1 MPRQRERQNSKR
13 DSSRT
18 LDHFFCKKPTQASP
32 FLERRDSSQSSR
44 NPGLKPRPTNRSST
58 CNPEII
64 IIDSDDELE
73 VSDTCIG
80 VKKRRLS
87 EDSDVDRVLF
97 PRRHDGLMSES
108 QTLDSSLPA
117 SSNTNSTCT
126 FGKPY
131 LLSAGATVKPF
142 SGPSFVFGTPNSLL
156 NPLRPEDN
164 SDFRIATNSSAT
176 ALMKKGTLREFYPDL
191 HVPGK
196 EDNTQTDQNPP
207 RDPMEDWLM
216 GDDENRSE
224 GVKGDFSDD
233 DDDIEFV
240 EEREVFLNTVCPYC
254 EKEFDGQQS
263 LVRHSSDPK
272 SYIAI
277 TA

>member
-64 IIDSDDELE
+64 VIDSDDELE

-87 EDSDVDRVLF
+87 EDSDVEIVDRVLF
-97 PRRHDGLMSES
+97 PRRHASSDGLMLES
-108 QTLDSSLPA
+108 QALNSSLPA
-117 SSNTNSTCT
+117 SSSTNSSCT

-131 LLSAGATVKPF
+131 LLPAGATVKPYP
-142 SGPSFVFGTPNSLL
+142 GPSFVFGTPNSLL
-156 NPLRPEDN
+156 NPLRP
-164 SDFRIATNSSAT
+164 R
-176 ALMKKGTLREFYPDL
+176 R
-191 HVPGK
+191 
-196 EDNTQTDQNPP
+196 
-207 RDPMEDWLM
+207 
-216 GDDENRSE
+216 
-224 GVKGDFSDD
+224 
-233 DDDIEFV
+233 
-240 EEREVFLNTVCPYC
+240 
-254 EKEFDGQQS
+254 
-263 LVRHSSDPK
+263 
-272 SYIAI
+272 
-277 TA
+277 

>member
-18 LDHFFCKKPTQASP
+18 LDHFFYKKPTP

-44 NPGLKPRPTNRSST
+44 NPGLKPRPTSRPPT

-64 IIDSDDELE
+64 VVDSDDELE
-73 VSDTCIG
+73 VSVTCTG

-87 EDSDVDRVLF
+87 EDSDVEIVDRTLF

-131 LLSAGATVKPF
+131 LLSAGATVKPYP
-142 SGPSFVFGTPNSLL
+142 GPSFVFGTP

-176 ALMKKGTLREFYPDL
+176 ALMTKGTLREFYPNL
-191 HVPGK
+191 HVLGK
-196 EDNTQTDQNPP
+196 QDNTQTDQNPP

-224 GVKGDFSDD
+224 GVKGDFSD